1 MKARIVALA
10 TVLDVL
16 VLVGLGL
23 GLFFAPL
30 TLIWAFDDA
39 FSTDLLASWAATVDI
54 WLLGHGV
61 PLAFS
66 IPADLADSLALGSL
80 SREFSVDVALL
91 GVGLLS
97 VLWGYRIGM
106 RETTWRHPL
115 MVWTL
120 AVGTMVAAS
129 WALVWFIPEQIVQIN
144 LVDALIRPALFL
156 AAGLAIA
163 AWVLADQEGRSVFE
177 RFVPEGALTAISA
190 GIRAGL
196 GAILGVVAVS
206 ALVVAAVLVAS
217 FSRVISLYES
227 LQPGPW
233 GIVALSIAQLALL
246 PTVVIWA
253 ASVLVGPGFSLGIGA
268 LISPLGTT
276 LQTVPALPILGIL
289 PTNPDVLGIAII
301 AVPVLVAVAAG
312 ALVAPR
318 VMAGQRRIW
327 LDVAGTGFF
336 SQPLV
341 RIAAASVVAALVT
354 AGGGGV
360 LAELASGQMGPGRF
374 AEVGPD
380 PSLLALWWGV
390 EAGAGVLVG
399 ALTRAA
405 VAAGR

>member
-30 TLIWAFDDA
+30 ALIWAFDDG
-39 FSTDLLASWAATVDI
+39 FSTDLLASWAAAVDM

-129 WALVWFIPEQIVQIN
+129 WAVVWFIPDQVVQIN
-144 LVDALIRPALFL
+144 FVDALIRPALFL

-177 RFVPEGALTAISA
+177 RFVPEGVLTAVS
-190 GIRAGL
+190 GGLRAGL

-206 ALVVAAVLVAS
+206 ALVVAVVLVAS
-217 FSRVISLYES
+217 FTRVISLYES

-246 PTVVIWA
+246 PTVVVWA
-253 ASVLVGPGFSLGIGA
+253 VSVLVGPGFSLGIGA

-289 PTNPDVLGIAII
+289 PTNPEVLGIAII

-312 ALVAPR
+312 ALIAPR
-318 VMAGQRRIW
+318 VMAGDRRLW
-327 LDVAGTGFF
+327 LDISGTGFF

-341 RIAAASVVAALVT
+341 RIAAASAIAALVT
-354 AGGGGV
+354 GGGGWV
-360 LAELASGQMGPGRF
+360 LAELTSGQMGPGRF
-374 AEVGPD
+374 VEVGPD

-390 EAGAGVLVG
+390 EAGAGVLLG

-405 VAAGR
+405 VATGR